1 MILDAVWGGRTKDPP
16 LRPGSD
22 EPPKTS
28 NYLRR
33 ARADLRSLSLSRY
46 SGDTLMSVNSESP
59 RYKQDGTGR
68 SVMVTQ

>member
-1 MILDAVWGGRTKDPP
+1 MILDAVWGDQMKDPP

-46 SGDTLMSVNSESP
+46 SGDTLM
-59 RYKQDGTGR
+59 RR
-68 SVMVTQ
+68 